1 MATGAHSGEDH
12 SASCAPPIE
21 VVHAFGSCPDKVRDN
36 ICALDEERVVYVVGS
51 RVAVTAPADGSAND
65 GRSGS
70 SRLDFLSTGLRVARV
85 TAVACSPD
93 RRFVAAC
100 YKAVVEEDPN
110 QTAAYA
116 TVYHMPSRP
125 RASRVKTLSY
135 ERPRR
140 QQQQSHLRSGG
151 RSRSSNSSRSS
162 RRHDSSC
169 SKASSGGTGDLGC
182 GRFSPPPPVLP
193 SATAEFATATFS
205 HDGQI
210 LALLDGSPAWTLL
223 WFEWK
228 TGKRVFTVQLDSPVH
243 RVACSPFDS
252 SKTATAGADGL
263 FRIWS
268 TQQGGKVS
276 CMVPIPGLRGD
287 VCYRD
292 VAWLN
297 AGRLVLAAHEGTVT
311 LMSPN
316 EVLQEWDLGRS
327 DGLGAC
333 SFPPDGDGA
342 GDSASSVG
350 TDDTLSAGVHGG
362 SLNVVATHRRGFFVG
377 GSHGQVLVFEQET
390 RAGGA
395 SGGRET
401 YALARVVRIF
411 GVGLVELRPT
421 MEPDY
426 RWVDGLVGWLPSY
439 IRLYPTTI
447 LVVPKLTPPIIHPG
461 QPSQLLAGGED
472 GEIGL
477 LDTDDIFSA
486 VPDGDSLTSSG
497 GGGGGP
503 SRRKGGATLT
513 SGTTGPPTTDQKK
526 RSPVPRLCRGGG
538 HAPATAAA
546 GAALETSS
554 CSADGRGEVVSRGFA
569 KAMDAFEDSLRAAAD
584 AELASTGTGS
594 RQQGGNHRGS
604 ASVSAGPSSASRE
617 TGGKV
622 KANPQYRPVARAL
635 RVRGMLG
642 EGGGGGSL
650 SCLAVCARK
659 PLLAAIAR
667 GGGGMSAR
675 AEDHRNLDEDESSD
689 ADDESRSAAD
699 DPKAD
704 DGMPRKK
711 RQRQQQHPAAGA
723 SAGGIDGS
731 SEIQIWNYRTKRLVV
746 RHRFGGDCS
755 SGSGGAQAGELL
767 GSVVVVGGDDQGGS
781 DGTDAGGVREEGATC
796 PVSISLHPS
805 GDSIAVAFPHCV
817 NVFYIVGSGGEP
829 IGDQDNAPGGGDG
842 GVADPVASKEP
853 LSMSLRQL
861 GVAEAVAAVEM
872 APLATLRSDQREIL
886 TKGMFSVP
894 GEQEPIINCEPVSAV
909 HYSPGGHLIAVV
921 TGKVLGVHSGTA
933 GGRLGRVQTLSG
945 HASDVSAFCWGADN
959 RRCWTA
965 ADGYIFEWE
974 VGSGLGALGTDKVRR
989 GEFLNKRVAFEG
1001 IVADPTLDGGLVA
1014 CCVSAG
1020 GGGGGEGGGDDKNR
1034 ADADGERKI
1043 SRSTMSK
1050 LDVGAR
1056 GKSQRGSGLP
1066 SATPAAENC
1075 STHVGTAPKRTN
1087 SNGNDGNTSVELQ
1100 AAGVSGSNT
1109 TSGERR
1115 SKRRHLEPSSTCATT
1130 GGSTAPVSLLPRGS
1144 SAAAALRGGSRVAT
1158 ADAARLGDRCQSSSS
1173 FFVWPPKLEPISGEP
1188 GLEVRVPHRLTCVR
1202 ATAFETRYWGAHNVL
1217 LAGTKGGL
1225 AVAFDWGC
1233 LLRDSAAG
1241 DEEKGNRGEKGGVL
1255 MPSAQVCLHS
1265 MPITSLA
1272 LTADGKHFFTAAGD
1286 GAVFM
1291 CQVQVGR
1298 RRNTLEGRH
1307 ATTSNTR
1314 GATTSVVANAY
1325 SSFPPRPKPKPNAAA
1340 TSSQHVS
1347 KGAEQLADAGAVGIV
1362 PAPTESCMALEACVE
1377 EGMVL
1382 MEEEAKAASALQQ
1395 LTHVKH
1401 QARFELQKSSRD
1413 QQKELAAVKEA
1424 GRLELSLMEVDVA
1437 SLRRAL
1443 VKGKRER
1450 EDLARDSIEQRKREA
1465 SAMSAMYEKKL
1476 ALQAESYMQL
1486 KIAYEE
1492 LSQAAVDDAEEM
1504 QAKAENA
1511 AREHE
1516 RSKRDDVNDE
1526 RVSHPQSVRAL
1537 SREDMKR
1544 VLEDHRIL
1552 TGYVDFVGAQFHKA
1566 IDHEQA
1572 GHDKQVTATGKVG
1585 G

>member
-1 MATGAHSGEDH
+1 MATGAHGGEDH

-65 GRSGS
+65 GSSGS
-70 SRLDFLSTGLRVARV
+70 SRLEFLSTGLRVARV

-93 RRFVAAC
+93 RRFVTAC

-125 RASRVKTLSY
+125 RAARVKTLSY

-140 QQQQSHLRSGG
+140 QQQQGHLRSGG

-162 RRHDSSC
+162 SRHDSYC
-169 SKASSGGTGDLGC
+169 STASSGGTGDKGC
-182 GRFSPPPPVLP
+182 GRFCPPPTVLP

-228 TGKRVFTVQLDSPVH
+228 TGKRMFTVQLDSPVH
-243 RVACSPFDS
+243 RVALSPFDN

-297 AGRLVLAAHEGTVT
+297 ADRLVLAAHEGTVT
-311 LMSPN
+311 LVSPN

-327 DGLGAC
+327 DGLGAS
-333 SFPPDGDGA
+333 SFPPDGDRA
-342 GDSASSVG
+342 GDSTNSVG
-350 TDDTLSAGVHGG
+350 TDDNLSAGVHGG

-395 SGGRET
+395 NGGRET

-426 RWVDGLVGWLPSY
+426 RW
-439 IRLYPTTI
+439 
-447 LVVPKLTPPIIHPG
+447 
-461 QPSQLLAGGED
+461 LLAGGED

-477 LDTDDIFSA
+477 LDTDEIFSA

-503 SRRKGGATLT
+503 TRRKGGATLT
-513 SGTTGPPTTDQKK
+513 SGTTRPPTTDQEK
-526 RSPVPRLCRGGG
+526 RTPVPRLCRGGG
-538 HAPATAAA
+538 RTPATAAA
-546 GAALETSS
+546 GVALETRSS
-554 CSADGRGEVVSRGFA
+554 SADGVGEAVSRGFA

-584 AELASTGTGS
+584 AELASAGTGS
-594 RQQGGNHRGS
+594 RQPGGNHRGS
-604 ASVSAGPSSASRE
+604 SSLSSGPSSASALRE
-617 TGGKV
+617 MGGKV

-635 RVRGMLG
+635 GMRGMLG

-675 AEDHRNLDEDESSD
+675 AEDHCNLDEDESSD
-689 ADDESRSAAD
+689 VGDENRSAAD
-699 DPKAD
+699 DSKTD

-711 RQRQQQHPAAGA
+711 RQRQQQQPAAGA
-723 SAGGIDGS
+723 SALGIDGS
-731 SEIQIWNYRTKRLVV
+731 SEIQIWNYRTKRLLV

-767 GSVVVVGGDDQGGS
+767 GSVVVAGGDDQAGG
-781 DGTDAGGVREEGATC
+781 DGTDTGGLREEDATC

-817 NVFYIVGSGGEP
+817 NVFYIVGSGGEA
-829 IGDQDNAPGGGDG
+829 IGGQDNAPGGGGG
-842 GVADPVASKEP
+842 GVADPVTSKEP

-861 GVAEAVAAVEM
+861 GLAEAVAAVEM
-872 APLATLRSDQREIL
+872 TPLATLRSDQREIL

-921 TGKVLGVHSGTA
+921 TGKVVQVLGVHSGTA

-989 GEFLNKRVAFEG
+989 GEFVSKRVAFEG

-1020 GGGGGEGGGDDKNR
+1020 GGGGGGGDDKNR
-1034 ADADGERKI
+1034 ADADGGRKL
-1043 SRSTMSK
+1043 SRGTMGK

-1056 GKSQRGSGLP
+1056 GKSQRCSGLP
-1066 SATPAAENC
+1066 SAAPAAENC
-1075 STHVGTAPKRTN
+1075 SPHVGTAPKRTN
-1087 SNGNDGNTSVELQ
+1087 SNGNDGNTTAELQ
-1100 AAGVSGSNT
+1100 AAGVGDSNT
-1109 TSGERR
+1109 QTSGERR

-1144 SAAAALRGGSRVAT
+1144 SAAAAMRGGSRVAT
-1158 ADAARLGDRCQSSSS
+1158 AGAAGLGDRCQSSSS

-1188 GLEVRVPHRLTCVR
+1188 GLEVRVPHRLSCVR

-1241 DEEKGNRGEKGGVL
+1241 EEEKGDRGGKGGVL

-1265 MPITSLA
+1265 LPITSLA

-1291 CQVQVGR
+1291 CKVQ
-1298 RRNTLEGRH
+1298 LEGRH
-1307 ATTSNTR
+1307 TTTSNTC

-1325 SSFPPRPKPKPNAAA
+1325 SSLPPRPKPKPNVLA

-1347 KGAEQLADAGAVGIV
+1347 KGAEQVVDAGAVGIV

-1382 MEEEAKAASALQQ
+1382 MEEEAVGRLQAKAASALQQ

-1401 QARFELQKSSRD
+1401 QARFELEKSSRD
-1413 QQKELAAVKEA
+1413 QHKELAAVKEA

-1437 SLRRAL
+1437 SLRRTL
-1443 VKGKRER
+1443 VKGKKER

-1465 SAMSAMYEKKL
+1465 SAMNAMYEKKL

-1516 RSKRDDVNDE
+1516 RSK
-1526 RVSHPQSVRAL
+1526 

-1544 VLEDHRIL
+1544 VLEDHHIL

-1572 GHDKQVTATGKVG
+1572 GHDKQVTTI
-1585 G
+1585 

>member
-1 MATGAHSGEDH
+1 MATGAHGGEDH

-51 RVAVTAPADGSAND
+51 RVAVRAPADGSAND

-70 SRLDFLSTGLRVARV
+70 SRLEFLSTGLRVTRV

-140 QQQQSHLRSGG
+140 QQQQGG

-162 RRHDSSC
+162 SRHDSYC
-169 SKASSGGTGDLGC
+169 STASSGGTGDEAC
-182 GRFSPPPPVLP
+182 GRFSPPPTVLP

-205 HDGQI
+205 HDGQM

-228 TGKRVFTVQLDSPVH
+228 TGKRMFTVQLDSPVH
-243 RVACSPFDS
+243 RVALSPFDN

-297 AGRLVLAAHEGTVT
+297 ADRLVLAAHEGTVT

-327 DGLGAC
+327 DGLSAS

-342 GDSASSVG
+342 GDSAGSVG
-350 TDDTLSAGVHGG
+350 RDDTLSAGVHGG

-377 GSHGQVLVFEQET
+377 DSHGQVLVFEQET
-390 RAGGA
+390 SAGGA
-395 SGGRET
+395 SGGKET
-401 YALARVVRIF
+401 YALARAVRIF

-426 RWVDGLVGWLPSY
+426 RW
-439 IRLYPTTI
+439 
-447 LVVPKLTPPIIHPG
+447 
-461 QPSQLLAGGED
+461 LLAGGED

-477 LDTDDIFSA
+477 LDTDEIFSA

-503 SRRKGGATLT
+503 TKRKGGATLT
-513 SGTTGPPTTDQKK
+513 SRTTGPPTTDQKK
-526 RSPVPRLCRGGG
+526 RTPVPRLCRGGG
-538 HAPATAAA
+538 HAPARAAA
-546 GAALETSS
+546 GVALETNSS
-554 CSADGRGEVVSRGFA
+554 SADGGGEAVSRGFA

-594 RQQGGNHRGS
+594 RQQGGKHRGS
-604 ASVSAGPSSASRE
+604 ASLSAGPSSASASGE
-617 TGGKV
+617 TGGRV

-635 RVRGMLG
+635 GVRGTLG

-650 SCLAVCARK
+650 SCLTVCARK

-675 AEDHRNLDEDESSD
+675 AKDYRNLDEDESSD
-689 ADDESRSAAD
+689 AGDESRSAAAD
-699 DPKAD
+699 SEVD

-711 RQRQQQHPAAGA
+711 RQRQQQQPAAGA

-731 SEIQIWNYRTKRLVV
+731 SEIQIWNYRTKRLLV
-746 RHRFGGDCS
+746 RHRFGGDYS

-767 GSVVVVGGDDQGGS
+767 GSVVVAGGDDQGGG
-781 DGTDAGGVREEGATC
+781 DGTDAGGVREEGAAC

-805 GDSIAVAFPHCV
+805 GDCIAVAFPHCV
-817 NVFYIVGSGGEP
+817 NVFYIVGSGGEA
-829 IGDQDNAPGGGDG
+829 IGDKDNAPGGGGG
-842 GVADPVASKEP
+842 GVIDPVTSKEP

-886 TKGMFSVP
+886 MKGMFSVP

-909 HYSPGGHLIAVV
+909 QYSPGGHLIAVV
-921 TGKVLGVHSGTA
+921 TGKVVQVLGVHSGTA
-933 GGRLGRVQTLSG
+933 GGRLGRVQTLAG

-989 GEFLNKRVAFEG
+989 GEFVSKRVAFEG
-1001 IVADPTLDGGLVA
+1001 VVADPALDGGLVA

-1020 GGGGGEGGGDDKNR
+1020 GGGGGGDDKNR
-1034 ADADGERKI
+1034 DADDGQKL
-1043 SRSTMSK
+1043 SRGTMGK
-1050 LDVGAR
+1050 LDVCAR
-1056 GKSQRGSGLP
+1056 RKSQCGSGLP
-1066 SATPAAENC
+1066 SAAPAAENC
-1075 STHVGTAPKRTN
+1075 SPHVGTAHKRTTL
-1087 SNGNDGNTSVELQ
+1087 NGNDGNTTAELQ
-1100 AAGVSGSNT
+1100 ATGVGGKNT
-1109 TSGERR
+1109 KTSGERR

-1130 GGSTAPVSLLPRGS
+1130 DGSTAPVSLLPRGS
-1144 SAAAALRGGSRVAT
+1144 SASAAALRGGSRVAT
-1158 ADAARLGDRCQSSSS
+1158 ADAAGLRDRCQSSSS

-1241 DEEKGNRGEKGGVL
+1241 DEEKGDRGKKDGML

-1265 MPITSLA
+1265 LPITSLA

-1291 CQVQVGR
+1291 CKVQ
-1298 RRNTLEGRH
+1298 LEGRH
-1307 ATTSNTR
+1307 TTTSNTR
-1314 GATTSVVANAY
+1314 GATTSVVANA
-1325 SSFPPRPKPKPNAAA
+1325 SSSLPPRPKPKPNAVA

-1347 KGAEQLADAGAVGIV
+1347 KGAEQVADAGAVGIV
-1362 PAPTESCMALEACVE
+1362 PAATESCMALEACVE

-1382 MEEEAKAASALQQ
+1382 MEEEAVGRLQAKAASALQQ

-1401 QARFELQKSSRD
+1401 QARFELEKRSRD

-1443 VKGKRER
+1443 VKGKKER

-1465 SAMSAMYEKKL
+1465 SAMNAMYEKKL

-1516 RSKRDDVNDE
+1516 RSK
-1526 RVSHPQSVRAL
+1526 
-1537 SREDMKR
+1537 SREDMRR

-1572 GHDKQVTATGKVG
+1572 GHDKQVTATG
-1585 G
+1585 